1 MKITV
6 ELSESEIKE
15 IKRVTNEKRKGPAIR
30 KLARDA
36 LKLRK
41 REALRQK
48 IMKGEWSV
56 EIPDLEKL
64 REDRRP

>member
-6 ELSESEIKE
+6 ELSDNEMEEIRR
-15 IKRVTNEKRKGPAIR
+15 ITNEKRKGPAIK
-30 KLARDA
+30 KLALDA

-41 REALRQK
+41 RDALRQR
-48 IMKGEWSV
+48 IMNGEWSI

-64 REDRRP
+64 RQDRRP

>member
-6 ELSESEIKE
+6 ELSENEMEEI
-15 IKRVTNEKRKGPAIR
+15 IHITNEKRKGPAIR
-30 KLARDA
+30 MLARDA

-56 EIPDLEKL
+56 EIPDLRKL
-64 REDRRP
+64 RADRRP

>member
-6 ELSESEIKE
+6 ELSESEVEE
-15 IKRVTNEKRKGPAIR
+15 IKHFTNEKRKGPAIR
-30 KLARDA
+30 KLAREA

-48 IMKGEWSV
+48 IMTGKWSV
-56 EIPDLEKL
+56 EIPDLKNL

>member
-48 IMKGEWSV
+48 IMKGKWSV

>member
-6 ELSESEIKE
+6 ELSDDDMEE
-15 IKRVTNEKRKGPAIR
+15 IKRVTHEKRKGPAIR
-30 KLARDA
+30 KLALAA

-41 REALRQK
+41 RESLREK
-48 IMKGEWSV
+48 IMKGKWSV
-56 EIPDLEKL
+56 EIPDLRKL

>member
-1 MKITV
+1 MKVTV
-6 ELSESEIKE
+6 ELSENEIAE
-15 IKRVTNEKRKGPAIR
+15 IKRITSEKRKGPAIR
-30 KLARDA
+30 KLVKDA

-56 EIPDLEKL
+56 EFPDLERL